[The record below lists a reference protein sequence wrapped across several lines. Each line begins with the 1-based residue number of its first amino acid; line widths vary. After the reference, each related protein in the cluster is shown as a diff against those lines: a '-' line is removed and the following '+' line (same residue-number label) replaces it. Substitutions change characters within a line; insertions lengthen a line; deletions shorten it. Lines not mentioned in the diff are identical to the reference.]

1 MFSIQALLVLVQLPT
16 KCYQSLATNSE
27 ETVTLEP
34 LVAADSMRVD
44 QLPIE
49 HNALYKECFYVLKHE
64 AGRAAHYIHV
74 CKDLTRSGSRPAST
88 TLT

>member
-1 MFSIQALLVLVQLPT
+1 MFSIQALLVLVQVPT

-34 LVAADSMRVD
+34 LAAADSMRVD

-49 HNALYKECFYVLKHE
+49 HNAPYEECFYALKHE
-64 AGRAAHYIHV
+64 AGRATYYIYV
-74 CKDLTRSGSRPAST
+74 FKDLTRSGSRSAST